1 MPKYRRFRL
10 FKINGVYAVVDIS
23 SGTSRQFQSVLGHFS
38 PAHPFLTFICVHRD
52 GISPLLTNWNAVFM
66 A

>member
-1 MPKYRRFRL
+1 MPKYRRLRL

-23 SGTSRQFQSVLGHFS
+23 SGTGRHFQAVLGHFS
-38 PAHPFLTFICVHRD
+38 PAPPFLTLICVHRD
-52 GISPLLTNWNAVFM
+52 GISPLSKNWNAVFM